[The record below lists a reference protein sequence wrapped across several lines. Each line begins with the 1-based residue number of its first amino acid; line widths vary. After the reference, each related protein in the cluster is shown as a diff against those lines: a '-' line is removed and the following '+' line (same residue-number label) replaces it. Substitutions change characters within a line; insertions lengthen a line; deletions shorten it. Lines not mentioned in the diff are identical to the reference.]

1 MKVRDL
7 IHEAFRKIG
16 VIAVQE
22 VASAAMASSALTAMN
37 SYIDFLKTDGFLV
50 YENEIL
56 PVTLIPGQQTYT
68 IGLTGDF
75 NVARPNAIAFAKLA
89 IGDTE
94 YDVEVINQA
103 QWAQIDSKALASNI
117 PCKIY
122 YNESYPLG
130 QINIW
135 PVPSIAYELRLYV
148 PKPVD
153 RFTSL
158 ETVISLPPG
167 YERLLT
173 LGTASEIAPTYGS
186 ELSPKQEDDLRKTK
200 AGISR
205 MNAKPQVMTCDPT
218 GAGAAC
224 GYYDFNTG
232 RPIR

>member
-50 YENEIL
+50 FENAII
-56 PVTLIPGQQTYT
+56 PVNLIPGQQTYS
-68 IGLTGDF
+68 IGLTGEF
-75 NVARPNAIAFAKLA
+75 NVARPNAINFAKLV

-94 YDVEVINQA
+94 YDVEIIDQA

-135 PVPSIAYELRLYV
+135 PVPSSAYELRLYV

-158 ETVISLPPG
+158 DTVISLPPG

-173 LGTASEIAPTYGS
+173 LGTASEIAPTYGA
-186 ELSPKQEDDLRKTK
+186 ELTPKQESDLIKTK
-200 AGISR
+200 AGITR
-205 MNAKPQVMTCDPT
+205 MNTKPQLMTCDPT
-218 GAGAAC
+218 GASASC
-224 GYYDFNTG
+224 GRFDINTG
-232 RPIR
+232 RYI